1 MLSIE
6 KKFIHLTTDPRSI
19 KEQNLKQTCLS
30 RTVYTPVQ
38 PDVDLP
44 ANQPFRSIGLQL
56 PNNHQDPKISLQNIF
71 QNDDAL
77 ELGCC
82 QTIKQQ
88 VAQAVARPHIGPACS
103 SEMLGLFEWRL
114 QTRHASGKDGKVQ
127 QNGQQ
132 LLLDSLLLEA
142 GKCMAYP
149 SSLIV

>member
-1 MLSIE
+1 MFQPINPLGPLD
-6 KKFIHLTTDPRSI
+6 F
-19 KEQNLKQTCLS
+19 NS
-30 RTVYTPVQ
+30 RTTTRIPT
-38 PDVDLP
+38 
-44 ANQPFRSIGLQL
+44 R
-56 PNNHQDPKISLQNIF
+56 ISLQNIF

-77 ELGCC
+77 EHGCC

-142 GKCMAYP
+142 GKCMAHP
-149 SSLIV
+149 SSSIV